1 MKKTFKQRTLEA
13 QLDLIRR
20 YEENDPPVD
29 CPFCG
34 IYWVTN
40 HNCNCIGCFMAQK
53 NTENKK
59 FAILGC
65 NRSQISGDIR
75 AKLMQAYTE
84 QQRLDRAE
92 FHRKVR
98 QILLKT
104 PARYFTPS
112 GWKQF
117 NIPKEW

>member
-1 MKKTFKQRTLEA
+1 MEKTFKQRTLDA

-20 YEENDPPVD
+20 YEENDPPAD

-34 IYWVTN
+34 IYWVEN
-40 HNCNCIGCFMAQK
+40 NSCNCIGCFMAQK
-53 NTENKK
+53 SIGEENT
-59 FAILGC
+59 AILGC
-65 NRSQISGDIR
+65 HQSQISGDMR
-75 AKLMQAYTE
+75 AKSMHMYTK

-92 FHRKVR
+92 FHKKVR
-98 QILLKT
+98 KILLKT
-104 PARYFTPS
+104 PSKYFTPS